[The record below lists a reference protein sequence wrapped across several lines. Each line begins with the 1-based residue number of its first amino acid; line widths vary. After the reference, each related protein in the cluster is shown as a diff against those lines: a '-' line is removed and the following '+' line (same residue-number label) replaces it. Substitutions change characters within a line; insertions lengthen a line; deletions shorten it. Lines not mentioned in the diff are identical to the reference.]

1 VTLSESLVELL
12 AEVQPG
18 FGLPQAFYSDQQVF
32 DAEQEHIWHREWVLA
47 GVEAAVT
54 GVGKFFQFRIG
65 AYSLLIV
72 RGEDGEVR
80 ALHNVC
86 RHRGFV
92 LCEADAASNPKNG
105 GQLKGRRIV
114 CPYHQWAYALDGR
127 LAKARSMPDD
137 FDESQVR
144 LGQAHCQVIGGLIF
158 VCVADIPPPFEPF
171 RNMVE
176 PYLTPFDLSTA
187 VIAHQTTTT
196 EHGNWKLVME
206 NNRECYHCSGSHPEL
221 MRSFPSEPLHAGN
234 ALPEDTRAMEELVKQ
249 CEALGLPSKFAAA
262 HDASFRVMRMPFHSG
277 VESMTMS
284 GQPAVNRRFANL
296 PDGSIGD
303 VLLYHYPSSWNHFQ
317 ADYCVV
323 FTLVPISP
331 SETQLVTTWL
341 VPAGS
346 VEGQHYDLTKLTE
359 VWEATNRQ
367 DAALVERTHRGVAS
381 PAYVPGRYSPA
392 EEEGVLQFIDW
403 YVGRLRDCAIVGA
416 RVGAS

>member
-1 VTLSESLVELL
+1 VTLSELLAELL
-12 AEVQPG
+12 AEVQEG
-18 FGLPQAFYSDQQVF
+18 YGLPQPFYSDAQVF
-32 DAEQEHIWHREWVLA
+32 EAEREHIWHREWVLA
-47 GVEAAVT
+47 GVEAAIRE
-54 GVGKFFQFRIG
+54 VGQFLQVHVG

-72 RGEDGEVR
+72 RGEDGVSR

-92 LCEADAASNPKNG
+92 LCESDTYA

-127 LAKARSMPDD
+127 LLKARSMPDD
-137 FDESQVR
+137 FDESAVR
-144 LGQAHCQVIGGLIF
+144 LGEAHCEVVGGLIF
-158 VCVADIPPPFEPF
+158 VCVAETPPPFEPF
-171 RNMVE
+171 RSMVE
-176 PYLTPFDLSTA
+176 PYLAPFDLSTA
-187 VIAHQTTTT
+187 AVAHQTVTV

-206 NNRECYHCSGSHPEL
+206 NNRECYHCAGSHPEL

-234 ALPEDTRAMEELVKQ
+234 AAPEDTKSMEELVER

-262 HDASFRVMRMPFHSG
+262 DDASYRVMRMPFNPG

-284 GQPAVNRRFANL
+284 GQPAVTARFPNL
-296 PDGSIGD
+296 PNELFGSIGD
-303 VLLYHYPSSWNHFQ
+303 VLLYHYPSTWNHFQ
-317 ADYCVV
+317 ADHCVV
-323 FTLVPISP
+323 FRLVPISP
-331 SETQLVTTWL
+331 SETELVTTWL

-346 VEGQHYDLTKLTE
+346 VEGEHYDLATLTE

-367 DAALVERTHRGVAS
+367 DAVLVERTHRGVSS

-403 YVGRLRDCAIVGA
+403 YVGRLRRGVHFDVPLGA
-416 RVGAS
+416 P